1 MHGMELFDIVVTV
14 YDGCNVVRDDDE
26 RECDTG
32 HRFQTCLARR
42 DCGKLRVRSIT
53 AMCCRGEP

>member
-1 MHGMELFDIVVTV
+1 MHVMELFDIVVTV

-42 DCGKLRVRSIT
+42 VGSRTSVI
-53 AMCCRGEP
+53 